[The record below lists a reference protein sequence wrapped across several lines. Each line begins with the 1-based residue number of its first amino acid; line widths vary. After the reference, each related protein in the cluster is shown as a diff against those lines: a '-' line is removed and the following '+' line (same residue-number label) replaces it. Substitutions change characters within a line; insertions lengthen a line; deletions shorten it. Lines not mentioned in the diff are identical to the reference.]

1 MRILVVEDEV
11 AIAHG
16 LRFNFEQEGYMVD
29 VAGDGT
35 SALKT
40 LESADPPIDMVV
52 LDLML
57 PEMTSL
63 RLCL

>member
-29 VAGDGT
+29 VAGDGDFGT
-35 SALKT
+35 KDTGISRPANRHGGT
-40 LESADPPIDMVV
+40 RSDAAGNE
-52 LDLML
+52 
-57 PEMTSL
+57 
-63 RLCL
+63 RL